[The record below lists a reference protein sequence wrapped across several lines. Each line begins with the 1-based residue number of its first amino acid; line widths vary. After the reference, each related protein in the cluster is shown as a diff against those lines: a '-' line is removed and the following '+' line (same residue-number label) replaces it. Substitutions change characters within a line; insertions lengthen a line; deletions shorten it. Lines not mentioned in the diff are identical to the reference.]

1 MKFGAKLCASDWHET
16 VPLLRYPGYQ
26 TGVLITAAKGR
37 LGDCWN
43 GSWGHVSEL
52 VKISPRRPARTTI

>member
-1 MKFGAKLCASDWHET
+1 VAKNT
-16 VPLLRYPGYQ
+16 

-52 VKISPRRPARTTI
+52 VKISPRRPACTAI